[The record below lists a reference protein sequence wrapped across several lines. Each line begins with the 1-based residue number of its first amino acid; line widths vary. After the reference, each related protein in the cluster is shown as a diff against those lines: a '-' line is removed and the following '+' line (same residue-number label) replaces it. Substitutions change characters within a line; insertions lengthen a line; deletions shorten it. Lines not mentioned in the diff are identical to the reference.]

1 MILYKKLF
9 VGISSF
15 FCFVFFIFSFPA
27 FVQAQQANEKA
38 RIAVFVREGCVHC
51 QDEKEFL
58 TKLSNE
64 LQTITPE
71 YYRLENPDHRRLWEE
86 FTTRLQIAKV
96 TPITV
101 IGNKYIIGF
110 SDDQSSGKDIRN
122 LISESQKTGITTDL
136 NSSNLK
142 EAGQQSSACPDD
154 GSIPCEVN
162 PKSSY
167 IVSLPFL
174 GKIDSQKY
182 PLFIL
187 SAILGFFDGFNP
199 CAMWVLVTFL
209 IILIEVGNR
218 KKMIVFAGAFI
229 LAEAIMYSLILT
241 VWYKTWDFV
250 RLDTIITPIVGFVS
264 VIGGLFFLKEWH
276 KKELECKVTNLNERS
291 RTKLKIQQ
299 LATNKFTFFTF
310 LGILGIAF
318 SVNIIEFAC
327 SIGIPQAF
335 TKILELN
342 KLPLPQWV
350 LMIAVYIF
358 FYMLDD
364 FVVFGLAFWGAD
376 HLGLTTKYSKLS
388 NLFGGIVMV
397 ILGLLLIFKS
407 QLLLF

>member
-1 MILYKKLF
+1 MHLVRKLF
-9 VGISSF
+9 VAVSF
-15 FCFVFFIFSFPA
+15 LCFVFFLFLAPVSA
-27 FVQAQQANEKA
+27 QAQQENEKT
-38 RIAVFVREGCVHC
+38 IVAVFVREGCIHC
-51 QDEKEFL
+51 ADEEEFL
-58 TKLSNE
+58 AKLSDE
-64 LQTITPE
+64 LKTITPQF
-71 YYRLENPDHRRLWEE
+71 YRLENPDHRKIWEAL
-86 FTTRLQIAKV
+86 TARLQIAKV

-101 IGNKYIIGF
+101 IGNIYLIGYT
-110 SDDQSSGKDIRN
+110 DEQTTGKDLRKF
-122 LISESQKTGITTDL
+122 ISELKNSKTPPDL
-136 NSSNLK
+136 NSTNLK
-142 EAGQQSSACPDD
+142 EAGQQSSICPDD
-154 GSIPCEVN
+154 GSVPCAVN
-162 PKSSY
+162 PKPSY
-167 IVSLPFL
+167 LVSLPFL
-174 GKIDSQKY
+174 GKVDSQKY
-182 PLFIL
+182 PLVIL
-187 SAILGFFDGFNP
+187 SALLGFFDGFNP

-218 KKMIVFAGAFI
+218 KKMIVFAGTFI

-250 RLDTIITPIVGFVS
+250 RLDTIITPIVGLVS
-264 VIGGLFFLKEWH
+264 IVGGLFFLREWH
-276 KKELECKVTNLNERS
+276 KKELECKVTNLNQRS
-291 RTKLKIQQ
+291 NTKQKIQQ
-299 LATNKFTFFTF
+299 LATNKFTLFTF

-342 KLPLPQWV
+342 KLLPFQSAS
-350 LMIAVYIF
+350 MIAVYIL